1 MENSTNLN
9 LLLSKLR
16 QPLELDFIS
25 TNILKT
31 NQFEA
36 SEILN
41 ELINDGIL
49 IKENNHY
56 SIKNK
61 NYDKN

>member
-16 QPLELDFIS
+16 QPLDLDFIS